1 MTYMRRSTEF
11 RNLRLKHVD
20 PNTELKTTRI
30 WVTGLTYDLRDRG
43 KLYEWLPGVTKQT
56 RLS

>member
-11 RNLRLKHVD
+11 RNLRVKHVD

-43 KLYEWLPGVTKQT
+43 KLYE
-56 RLS
+56 